1 VSDAF
6 LAQPVDHGAEAL
18 HVSTVYELFDGD
30 HLGETRIIWRMTIRV
45 VVAEDNYL
53 LREGMTRL
61 LAAADGIE
69 VVEACGSLEEL
80 LKAVADTAPHVVV
93 TDIRMPPTG
102 TDEGIRAATELRSS
116 HPEIGVVVL
125 SQYASP
131 SYALAL
137 FEDGSDRRAYLLKDR
152 VSELD
157 DLVAAIRVVAE
168 GGSVVDPKVVEEL
181 VRARSSLAS
190 SPLKHLTTRE
200 REVLAELAT
209 GKSNSAI
216 AAALF
221 LSERAVEKHS
231 NAIFSKLGLNEEP
244 DVNRRVK
251 AVLVH
256 LAATST

>member
-1 VSDAF
+1 MV
-6 LAQPVDHGAEAL
+6 
-18 HVSTVYELFDGD
+18 
-30 HLGETRIIWRMTIRV
+30 IRV

-61 LAAADGIE
+61 LSTANDVE
-69 VVEACGSLEEL
+69 VVAVCGEFDEL
-80 LKAVADTAPHVVV
+80 LSLAVTHVPDVV
-93 TDIRMPPTG
+93 ITDIRMPPTG
-102 TDEGIRAATELRSS
+102 TDEGIRAAAKLR
-116 HPEIGVVVL
+116 HTQPQIGVVVL
-125 SQYASP
+125 SQYATP

-137 FEDGSDRRAYLLKDR
+137 FEDGSDGRAYLLKDR

-157 DLVAAIRVVAE
+157 ELLAAVRVVNG

-181 VRARSSLAS
+181 VRARSARSS
-190 SPLKHLTTRE
+190 SPLKHLTARE

-216 AAALF
+216 AGTLF

-231 NAIFSKLGLNEEP
+231 NAIFSKLGLSEEP

-256 LAATST
+256 LAANDT

>member
-1 VSDAF
+1 
-6 LAQPVDHGAEAL
+6 
-18 HVSTVYELFDGD
+18 
-30 HLGETRIIWRMTIRV
+30 MTIRL

-61 LAAADGIE
+61 LATANDVDVIA
-69 VVEACGSLEEL
+69 VCGELGEL
-80 LKAVADTAPHVVV
+80 LSLAEAHVPDVV
-93 TDIRMPPTG
+93 ITDIRMPPTG
-102 TDEGIRAATELRSS
+102 TDEGIRAATQLRVS
-116 HPEIGVVVL
+116 HPHMGVVVL
-125 SQYASP
+125 SQYATP

-137 FEDGSDRRAYLLKDR
+137 FEDGSDGRAYLLKDR

-157 DLVAAIRVVAE
+157 ELLAAIRVVNG

-181 VRARSSLAS
+181 VRARSARST
-190 SPLKHLTTRE
+190 SPLKHLTARE

-209 GKSNSAI
+209 GRSNSAI
-216 AAALF
+216 AGTLF

-251 AVLVH
+251 AVLVY
-256 LAATST
+256 LAANDA

>member
-1 VSDAF
+1 MA
-6 LAQPVDHGAEAL
+6 
-18 HVSTVYELFDGD
+18 
-30 HLGETRIIWRMTIRV
+30 IRV

-61 LAAADGIE
+61 LGASGEIE
-69 VVEACGSLEEL
+69 VVDSCGTLDEL
-80 LKAVADTAPHVVV
+80 LSAVETTLPDVVV

-102 TDEGIRAATELRSS
+102 TDEGIRAATELRAT

-125 SQYASP
+125 SQYATP
-131 SYALAL
+131 SYALSL
-137 FEDGSDRRAYLLKDR
+137 FDGGSDRRAYLLKDR

-157 DLVAAIRVVAE
+157 ELVAAIRVVAG

-181 VRARSSLAS
+181 VSARSSRAS
-190 SPLKHLTTRE
+190 SPLQHLTARE
-200 REVLAELAT
+200 REVLAGLAT
-209 GKSNSAI
+209 GRSNSAI
-216 AAALF
+216 AASLF

-231 NAIFSKLGLNEEP
+231 NSIFAKLGLNEEP

-256 LAATST
+256 LAATDA